1 MNKNENGKENN
12 ILDSFIINCSN
23 IMHSFYAET
32 FGEEQ
37 IIEKS
42 QKQVKS

>member
-23 IMHSFYAET
+23 IMHSFYTET
-32 FGEEQ
+32 YGEEQ

-42 QKQVKS
+42 QKKVKS